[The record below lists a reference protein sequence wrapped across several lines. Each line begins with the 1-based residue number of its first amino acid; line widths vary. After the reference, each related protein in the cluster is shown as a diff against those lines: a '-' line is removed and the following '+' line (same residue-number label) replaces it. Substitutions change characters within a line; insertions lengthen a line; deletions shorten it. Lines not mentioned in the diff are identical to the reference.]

1 VSSRRYVAIVLLTV
15 AVGSTGREARA
26 AEFVR
31 HVEPGVL
38 IGKNYPGFEL
48 RPALGGDVTTWW
60 APLDR
65 VGIGLETG
73 VAITRLPYNTDAEG
87 LGMLGTSNVGNSENI
102 TLLPRLMVG
111 PRVALLP
118 GLSLGGSVGSTWI
131 WAGPVSEFVVI
142 PYPTASAA
150 IETRFGAQGRYGV
163 RIAASYTYDWRG
175 HGKAIIASTI
185 AFSWQ
190 ATPSGSSSAGANAR
204 E

>member
-1 VSSRRYVAIVLLTV
+1 VLLTV
-15 AVGSTGREARA
+15 TVWGAASEARA
-26 AEFVR
+26 AECVR

-65 VGIGLETG
+65 IRIGLETG

-87 LGMLGTSNVGNSENI
+87 LGKLGTSSVGNSENI

-111 PRVALLP
+111 PRVLLLRA
-118 GLSLGGSVGSTWI
+118 LSLGGSVGSTWM

-150 IETRFGAQGRYGV
+150 IETRFGAQGRYGIRV
-163 RIAASYTYDWRG
+163 AASYAYDWRG

-190 ATPSGSSSAGANAR
+190 AAPSGSSSAGSDER